1 MSTIQLDFNLPDR
14 FEMEYTASDGTK
26 KTPVMIHRA
35 LFGSIERFFAV
46 LTEHYAGHFPPWLAP
61 VQVMGIP
68 VADEFAPYLSTVI
81 SKLKSRGVRAE
92 IDVSDDRMQKK
103 IRNHT
108 KNKIPFQLIAGG
120 DDRDS
125 NSVSF
130 RYRDGEQVNS
140 IAVDDAIALI
150 IEAIESKKQV

>member
-1 MSTIQLDFNLPDR
+1 
-14 FEMEYTASDGTK
+14 
-26 KTPVMIHRA
+26 MIHRA

-46 LTEHYAGHFPPWLAP
+46 LTEHYAVHFPPWLAP

-125 NSVSF
+125 NYVSF

>member
-1 MSTIQLDFNLPDR
+1 
-14 FEMEYTASDGTK
+14 
-26 KTPVMIHRA
+26 
-35 LFGSIERFFAV
+35 
-46 LTEHYAGHFPPWLAP
+46 
-61 VQVMGIP
+61 MGIP

>member
-1 MSTIQLDFNLPDR
+1 
-14 FEMEYTASDGTK
+14 
-26 KTPVMIHRA
+26 
-35 LFGSIERFFAV
+35 
-46 LTEHYAGHFPPWLAP
+46 
-61 VQVMGIP
+61 
-68 VADEFAPYLSTVI
+68 
-81 SKLKSRGVRAE
+81 
-92 IDVSDDRMQKK
+92 MQKK

-140 IAVDDAIALI
+140 IDVDDAIALI

>member
-1 MSTIQLDFNLPDR
+1 
-14 FEMEYTASDGTK
+14 MEYTASDGTK

>member
-1 MSTIQLDFNLPDR
+1 
-14 FEMEYTASDGTK
+14 MEYTASDGLK
-26 KTPVMIHRA
+26 KRPVMIHRA

-61 VQVMGIP
+61 IQVMGIP

-81 SKLKSRGVRAE
+81 AKFKSLGVRAE
-92 IDVSDDRMQKK
+92 IDLGDDRMQKK

-108 KNKIPFQLIAGG
+108 KDKIPFQLIAGG
-120 DDRDS
+120 DDQAS

-130 RYRDGEQVNS
+130 RYRNGEQVNS
-140 IAVDDAIALI
+140 VGVEDAIALI
-150 IEAIESKKQV
+150 LDAIQSKKQV